1 MLEYLRVFG
10 HVGFFFRSLCLGPLL
25 AWFSPKGEKIMGTL
39 EIVILVVVV
48 LFLFGGGGGYYYSRR
63 GR

>member
-10 HVGFFFRSLCLGPLL
+10 HVGFFFTCGVFTDRFSLE
-25 AWFSPKGEKIMGTL
+25 GEKTMDTTQLI
-39 EIVILVVVV
+39 ILVVVL